1 MHHKAEAGG
10 EEEWI
15 KNIKHTNNRKMIV
28 ERTNS
33 EHNKCRYVIVN
44 KL

>member
-1 MHHKAEAGG
+1 MLYKAEVGGG

-33 EHNKCRYVIVN
+33 
-44 KL
+44 

>member
-1 MHHKAEAGG
+1 MRHKAEVGGGG

-33 EHNKCRYVIVN
+33 
-44 KL
+44 